1 MNGLNTDDP
10 TKIGLIFPIWIW
22 TIDKVAWLSNKCFRF
37 YRIRLGEWDVNN
49 DSEFYT
55 HIEFDATDIFVHEE
69 FYPGNL
75 YNDIAMIRLKGYV
88 DFTRN
93 PHVSPICLPDHLED
107 YAGQRCHVTGW
118 GKDAFNGGAYQHVLK
133 EVELPIHNHR

>member
-1 MNGLNTDDP
+1 M
-10 TKIGLIFPIWIW
+10 KINEIISFFFL
-22 TIDKVAWLSNKCFRF
+22 

-55 HIEFDATDIFVHEE
+55 HIEFDATDIFIHED

-88 DFTRN
+88 DYTRN
-93 PHVSPICLPDHLED
+93 PHVSPVCLPDHLED
-107 YAGQRCHVTGW
+107 FAGERCHVSGW
-118 GKDAFNGGAYQHVLK
+118 GKDAFDGGAYQHVLK